1 MRQGTTCCFW
11 SSSLVRSPDGRD
23 VQDATAMAARRGVG
37 SGGAHVPVV
46 AVKPG
51 TRRDRQS
58 QCPMCGVSTHSGGP
72 PKAPS
77 WRHRKHGIWPW
88 GPETCPLAPNTP
100 VPLPRL
106 FSSPQP
112 HFFVFSGAEMS
123 EALIFVSPFTNPR
136 PPPKDLAG
144 DLSSSP
150 LHGCLEAVLGS
161 SEVKHF
167 IFTHCV
173 RKDLGPGRRE
183 GVEALAYHAGQTPL
197 GWACDR

>member
-1 MRQGTTCCFW
+1 
-11 SSSLVRSPDGRD
+11 
-23 VQDATAMAARRGVG
+23 MAARRGVG
-37 SGGAHVPVV
+37 SELGVGSGGGHVAVV

-58 QCPMCGVSTHSGGP
+58 QCSMCGVSTPSGGP

-100 VPLPRL
+100 GPLPGL

-136 PPPKDLAG
+136 PPPQKDLAG

-150 LHGCLEAVLGS
+150 PPRLSGSCPRILGS
-161 SEVKHF
+161 KALYFHTLCEKGFGPWKKGGCRGPCLSITQVK
-167 IFTHCV
+167 
-173 RKDLGPGRRE
+173 LL
-183 GVEALAYHAGQTPL
+183 LAGLAIDNQ
-197 GWACDR
+197 ANNSFS